1 MNIIIMEFLGE
12 FFLLLLLVSVPMFV
26 LFILTET
33 EELWSRIFL
42 LLYIIVSGS
51 FMWASI
57 IESFKPD
64 KIESSTKIEPVVKY
78 IMNDDN
84 TAIIDSVY
92 VYTEPNKK

>member
-1 MNIIIMEFLGE
+1 MEFLGV
-12 FFLLLLLVSVPMFV
+12 FFLLLLLAFIPMFV
-26 LFILTET
+26 LFILVET
-33 EELWSRIFL
+33 EEPWSIIFL
-42 LLYIIVSGS
+42 LLYIIVSS
-51 FMWASI
+51 FFMGASI
-57 IESFKPD
+57 IKSFEPD